1 MILSDKW
8 IVTVLDRKYMKKKQ
22 RSKKIEIFC
31 LIIGIVFFCAMG
43 CAKEQ
48 KDDLKSLSLEK
59 KENSSEQSEDEIQD
73 EKTDKLED
81 SSKIYVYVCGAVNS
95 PGVYELEDG
104 ARIYEA
110 IVCAGGLRDDADK
123 NYVNQAQILSD
134 GEQIYIP
141 TEEEAAQEHL
151 ISKTEQ
157 VSDTTVDGRVD
168 INTATKEELMTLS
181 GIGESRA
188 ESILAYRQIHG
199 MFQDIEE
206 LMNVEGIKEGIFQK
220 IKDSITVNTGS

>member
-1 MILSDKW
+1 MEKNQRFKKLGIL
-8 IVTVLDRKYMKKKQ
+8 LG
-22 RSKKIEIFC
+22 
-31 LIIGIVFFCAMG
+31 IIGIVFFCTVG
-43 CAKEQ
+43 CAEEQ
-48 KDDLKSLSLEK
+48 KDGLKSLSLEK
-59 KENSSEQSEDEIQD
+59 KENSSEQDEIQD
-73 EKTDKLED
+73 KKLDDKED
-81 SSKIYVYVCGAVNS
+81 SGTIYVYVCGAVHA
-95 PGVYELEDG
+95 PGVYELEEG

-151 ISKTEQ
+151 MQE
-157 VSDTTVDGRVD
+157 VERGSDLSADDRID

-199 MFQDIEE
+199 AFQNIEE

>member
-1 MILSDKW
+1 MI
-8 IVTVLDRKYMKKKQ
+8 
-22 RSKKIEIFC
+22 IFFV
-31 LIIGIVFFCAMG
+31 IIGIVVFCTMG
-43 CAKEQ
+43 CAEEQ
-48 KDDLKSLSLEK
+48 KDELKSLSLEK
-59 KENSSEQSEDEIQD
+59 KENSSEQSTDEIQD
-73 EKTDKLED
+73 EKLDDLED
-81 SSKIYVYVCGAVNS
+81 SGTIYVYVCGAVHS
-95 PGVYELEDG
+95 PGVYELEGG

-151 ISKTEQ
+151 LSKTEQ
-157 VSDTTVDGRVD
+157 VSDSATDGRID
-168 INTATKEELMTLS
+168 LNTATKEELMTLS

-188 ESILAYRQIHG
+188 ESILAYRQVHG
-199 MFQDIEE
+199 MFQNIEE
-206 LMNVEGIKEGIFQK
+206 LMNVDGIKEGIFQK

>member
-1 MILSDKW
+1 MGIFL
-8 IVTVLDRKYMKKKQ
+8 VL
-22 RSKKIEIFC
+22 
-31 LIIGIVFFCAMG
+31 IGIVFLCTMG
-43 CAKEQ
+43 CAEEQ

-59 KENSSEQSEDEIQD
+59 KENASEQTVDEMQD
-73 EKTDKLED
+73 EKLDEIVDLGT
-81 SSKIYVYVCGAVNS
+81 IYVYVCGAVCE
-95 PGVYELEDG
+95 PGVYELEKD

-110 IVCAGGLRDDADK
+110 IESAGGLRDDADK

-141 TEEEAAQEHL
+141 TEEEAAQGYL
-151 ISKTEQ
+151 ISETKKVE
-157 VSDTTVDGRVD
+157 DTVVDGRID

-188 ESILAYRQIHG
+188 ESILAYRQLHG
-199 MFQDIEE
+199 AFQNIDE

>member
-1 MILSDKW
+1 
-8 IVTVLDRKYMKKKQ
+8 MKKNQ
-22 RSKKIEIFC
+22 RFKKLGI
-31 LIIGIVFFCAMG
+31 LLGIIGIVFFCTVG
-43 CAKEQ
+43 CAEEQ

-59 KENSSEQSEDEIQD
+59 KENSSEQDEIQD
-73 EKTDKLED
+73 KKLDDKED
-81 SSKIYVYVCGAVNS
+81 SGTIYVYVCGAVHA
-95 PGVYELEDG
+95 PGVYELEEG

-151 ISKTEQ
+151 VQEAERG
-157 VSDTTVDGRVD
+157 SDFSADDRID

-199 MFQDIEE
+199 AFQNIEE

>member
-1 MILSDKW
+1 
-8 IVTVLDRKYMKKKQ
+8 MKKKQ
-22 RSKKIEIFC
+22 RFKKLGIF
-31 LIIGIVFFCAMG
+31 LAIIGIVFFCTMG

-73 EKTDKLED
+73 EKLDDLED
-81 SSKIYVYVCGAVNS
+81 SSTIYVYVCGAVNS

-110 IVCAGGLRDDADK
+110 IICAGGLRDDAEK

-141 TEEEAAQEHL
+141 TEEEASQEHL
-151 ISKTEQ
+151 ISGTEKIS
-157 VSDTTVDGRVD
+157 VIGADGKVD

-188 ESILAYRQIHG
+188 ESILAYRQAHG
-199 MFQDIEE
+199 EFQNIEE
-206 LMNVEGIKEGIFQK
+206 LMKVDGIKEGIFQK

>member
-22 RSKKIEIFC
+22 RFKKIG
-31 LIIGIVFFCAMG
+31 LLLVIIGIVFLCTMG
-43 CAKEQ
+43 CAEEQ

-59 KENSSEQSEDEIQD
+59 KENSSEQSTDEIQE
-73 EKTDKLED
+73 EKVDNVKD
-81 SSKIYVYVCGAVNS
+81 SSTIYVYVCGAVHA
-95 PGVYELEDG
+95 PGVYELAEG

-110 IVCAGGLRDDADK
+110 IICAGGLQEDADK
-123 NYVNQAQILSD
+123 NHVNQAQILSD

-141 TEEEAAQEHL
+141 TEEEVAQEHL
-151 ISKTEQ
+151 ISEVEKI
-157 VSDTTVDGRVD
+157 SGISADGRID

-188 ESILAYRQIHG
+188 ESILTYRQVHG
-199 MFQDIEE
+199 AFQNIEE
-206 LMNVEGIKEGIFQK
+206 LMNVDGIKEGIFQK